1 MVVKIRVIAFGII
14 TIGTGFIHNRS
25 GFYAVKS
32 LLGIAESFVLP
43 GNSLVPA
50 SLNPS
55 TIWLIWISIHFSY
68 IITQVRWLLLTIY
81 FSCSTMNPVL
91 QTQRIQRPDRVLY
104 FFCRSVCPSILDS
117 LPNFKRRR
125 RRVPFRRIRWTAR
138 LGIPPAPSHWISAH
152 LALVVLFFEPDSAEH

>member
-1 MVVKIRVIAFGII
+1 LFLLRESQFSPDVCLFIGLKMVLKIRVIAFGII

-55 TIWLIWISIHFSY
+55 TIWLILDIHPLQLY
-68 IITQVRWLLLTIY
+68 HHPGAVAAAHHLLL
-81 FSCSTMNPVL
+81 VL
-91 QTQRIQRPDRVLY
+91 NNE
-104 FFCRSVCPSILDS
+104 PSFTDAA
-117 LPNFKRRR
+117 N
-125 RRVPFRRIRWTAR
+125 
-138 LGIPPAPSHWISAH
+138 SASGSGS
-152 LALVVLFFEPDSAEH
+152 LFFLPVGLPFDSRFAP